1 VTSDDKP
8 NDTRSA
14 RRVKVDAFVKVGG
27 PDHEFVFRT
36 RDLSKSGLFLF
47 TRVAHV
53 YPLRVGSKLNLELY
67 DYDKFVTC
75 RVVVARIVEPGS
87 AESDDYPTGFGV
99 RITEISDEDMA
110 NLVSMIQRAEDTG
123 GLY

>member
-1 VTSDDKP
+1 MTSDDKP